1 MYDLK
6 TITPAQT
13 TELGNALSG
22 LGSGAQSME
31 EAANRIV
38 RHLQENLIDAQS
50 GQKSCALVRFYKSHP
65 HVELDEGLQE
75 FARGVLGATP
85 ESPDMKCL
93 TLLATVG
100 DQPQWNSRANSQGHK
115 AIPLASEQVI
125 ASIPMISRLVSQFGL
140 DVSAVVKPEPGLIG
154 DLAQK
159 TYNTFYIE

>member
-65 HVELDEGLQE
+65 YVELDEGLQE

-85 ESPDMKCL
+85 SHQ
-93 TLLATVG
+93 T
-100 DQPQWNSRANSQGHK
+100 
-115 AIPLASEQVI
+115 
-125 ASIPMISRLVSQFGL
+125 
-140 DVSAVVKPEPGLIG
+140 
-154 DLAQK
+154 
-159 TYNTFYIE
+159 